1 MSGMDE
7 DQDEMLLGIGAFA
20 RLAGLS
26 PSALRFYDDCGVLPP
41 AEVDAV
47 TGYRR
52 YAPGQAERAV
62 LLRRLRGA
70 GLPLV
75 EAAVVLDGPA
85 ERGRAVL
92 EEWQRRTREEARA
105 AGAVF
110 AEVLREWPGAV
121 PARVVLGGAELAGAV
136 RQVVPATDPGH
147 PLLRCVLVEAA
158 GEEVRLVATDRYR
171 LSVRTLRAR
180 TAPGAWPGP
189 LLVEAAELREVAEW
203 ARGAGEVVLEV
214 SGAGRARV
222 RDGGRVREV
231 SLMEGEF
238 PAYRLVLEG
247 LEPVRHRVIADRV
260 ALRAALE
267 RDTGPVVVR
276 TAGEEGLTVG
286 GVRVPALVTGPGVR
300 VAFDPVVLAGAVE
313 SAVGPDVLLELGE
326 PGRGPVLVRSADQGS
341 FTTLV
346 MPVRDGS

>member
-1 MSGMDE
+1 MDE

-52 YAPGQAERAV
+52 YAPGQAQRAV

-85 ERGRAVL
+85 GRGRAVL

-180 TAPGAWPGP
+180 TVPGAGPGP

-214 SGAGRARV
+214 SGEGRARV
-222 RDGGRVREV
+222 RDGERVREV
-231 SLMEGEF
+231 CLTEGEF

-247 LEPVRHRVIADRV
+247 LGPVRHRVVADRV

-267 RDTGPVVVR
+267 RDVGPVVVR
-276 TAGEEGLTVG
+276 TAGSEGLTVG

-326 PGRGPVLVRSADQGS
+326 QGCGPVLVRSADQGS